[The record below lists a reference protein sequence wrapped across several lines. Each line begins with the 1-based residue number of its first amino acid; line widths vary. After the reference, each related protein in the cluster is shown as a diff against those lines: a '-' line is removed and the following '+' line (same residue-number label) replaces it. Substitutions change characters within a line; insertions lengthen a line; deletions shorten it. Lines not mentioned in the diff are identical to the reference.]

1 MEQTEFGSFIDCN
14 QRGDCCHSM
23 WRRHNRGIVYRWGL
37 GGAPF
42 RDQCMCAVRKRK
54 NNIDYAEA
62 VRQGADGRAAL
73 EC

>member
-1 MEQTEFGSFIDCN
+1 MEEAQ
-14 QRGDCCHSM
+14 QRNSLQVGVRGGDP
-23 WRRHNRGIVYRWGL
+23 V
-37 GGAPF
+37 

-62 VRQGADGRAAL
+62 VRQGADGRAAI